1 MKALKI
7 GILMFGLLAIVSC
20 KDANKGTVEN
30 DEYAIDSP
38 DYNNDMNDLNDNTD
52 ANIDNEGVVIV
63 EDEYM
68 VYSTEHMQE
77 MYKKLDMTQEQIN
90 KFESDFHKKMDDMS
104 KDTTISMDKDKLRP
118 EMDNTLKAILT
129 SEQYKNY
136 EQWKMDNSNL

>member
-1 MKALKI
+1 
-7 GILMFGLLAIVSC
+7 MFGLLAIVSC

-104 KDTTISMDKDKLRP
+104 KDTTISMDKEKLRP

-129 SEQYKNY
+129 PEQYKNY

>member
-1 MKALKI
+1 MKTLKI

-20 KDANKGTVEN
+20 KDANKGAVEN

-38 DYNNDMNDLNDNTD
+38 EYNKDINDLNENTD

-68 VYSTEHMQE
+68 VYNTEDMQD

-90 KFESDFHKKMDDMS
+90 KFESDFHKTMDDMS
-104 KDTTISMDKDKLRP
+104 KDTNISMDKEKLRP
-118 EMDNTLKAILT
+118 EMDKTLKSILT
-129 SEQYKNY
+129 PEQYNNY